1 MLKIKLPQQNSL
13 ALSSETTQRLSVKIS
28 IRSICNKSIC
38 KAFHSFADKCHRFSQ
53 EIKERSANQQRTLSN
68 TELNSSQSSVM
79 SGALTPASSH
89 NDLTTINL
97 KPHNAVAVTFE
108 STVELSTKNEI
119 SIPPAPPLPGAIPP
133 APPLNLS
140 KAAPKSSS
148 DSLDSIDENHS
159 KLLEQIRQ
167 GVKLKSATK
176 PPSADKSSA
185 DTHSK
190 LMEELLTG
198 GTKLKK
204 VATLGIPVPP
214 PLPSASTSKSPDS
227 RNALLSEIAG
237 FSKDRLRK
245 TGSSKMLNS
254 SQSKEQESSKPTE
267 LLLSEDLFKQSSKLS
282 ELELDALASKLAD
295 YMLQAAEID
304 WFQAISEKTRSLTT
318 AEMVKSEH
326 NNLPT
331 YVEAFCG
338 ELFKYPDCYKSAD
351 IASPESPKS
360 GGNSVVDVALKR
372 LQAGRERLFTATD
385 AKGNRELKK
394 GESILESAIN
404 AARKAMSAEE
414 KTILLSSNVK
424 SATFNVFCELP
435 CMDGFAEQNG
445 KAAFNSLRTAFYSS
459 FKNTDTA
466 KQDITNFMKDNLRAG
481 FSGYS
486 YQGLTSRVAQL
497 EAQLAALSA
506 KLS

>member
-1 MLKIKLPQQNSL
+1 MLKIKLPQQTSL
-13 ALSSETTQRLSVKIS
+13 APSSETTQRLSVKIS
-28 IRSICNKSIC
+28 IKSICNKSIC
-38 KAFHSFADKCHRFSQ
+38 KTLHSLADKCHRFSK
-53 EIKERSANQQRTLSN
+53 EIKERSANQRGTLSK

-79 SGALTPASSH
+79 SDALTPSSSH
-89 NDLTTINL
+89 DDLATINL
-97 KPHNAVAVTFE
+97 KSQNSAATFE
-108 STVELSTKNEI
+108 STVELSIKHES

-140 KAAPKSSS
+140 KGAPKSSS
-148 DSLDSIDENHS
+148 DSLDSVNENHS
-159 KLLEQIRQ
+159 KLMEQIRQ

-176 PPSADKSSA
+176 SLSADKSSA

-204 VATLGIPVPP
+204 VATSDIPAPP

-245 TGSSKMLNS
+245 TGSSETLNS

-267 LLLSEDLFKQSSKLS
+267 LLLSEDLFKQSSRLS
-282 ELELDALASKLAD
+282 ESELNDLASTLAD

-304 WFQAISEKTRSLTT
+304 WLQVISEKTRGFTT
-318 AEMVKSEH
+318 ADMAKSEH
-326 NNLPT
+326 K
-331 YVEAFCG
+331 YVQAFCG
-338 ELFKYPDCYKSAD
+338 EILKYPDCYKSAD
-351 IASPESPKS
+351 VASPESPKS
-360 GGNSVVDVALKR
+360 GGHSVVDVALKR
-372 LQAGRERLFTATD
+372 LQAGRERLFTTTD
-385 AKGNRELKK
+385 TKGNRELKK
-394 GESILESAIN
+394 GEAILESAIN
-404 AARKAMSAEE
+404 AARKAMSDEE
-414 KTILLSSNVK
+414 KSTLLSNNVT
-424 SATFNVFCELP
+424 SATFKVFCELP
-435 CMDGFAEQNG
+435 CMEGFAEQNG
-445 KAAFNSLRTAFYSS
+445 KAAFNSLRSAFYSAV
-459 FKNTDTA
+459 KNQNAA

-486 YQGLTSRVAQL
+486 YQGLTNRVAQL